1 MMLFITKRR
10 RKTAIKVG
18 LVGLMLILGT
28 LVVAPAL
35 AHSFYL
41 ERFRAE
47 PQSVTVQD
55 VNGTDRG
62 VFHIDLTGH
71 PDGTVSGPASLQV
84 GETSYEF
91 EFSEVEEIRLGQDG
105 RPEGIALRGTGTM
118 TVDEVK
124 LQLVYAELNLLESD
138 DTPPDPIFEIT
149 GDDVLDNCC
158 DMEIYDAVVELT
170 FGGE

>member
-62 VFHIDLTGH
+62 VFHVDLQGH

-84 GETSYEF
+84 GQTTYEF
-91 EFSEVEEIRLGQDG
+91 EFNEVEEIRLGQDG

-118 TVDEVK
+118 TADE
-124 LQLVYAELNLLESD
+124 AELKLGDLKMIQLEGD
-138 DTPPDPIFEIT
+138 DDVADPIYEIV
-149 GDDVLDNCC
+149 GDCVLDTT
-158 DMEIYDAVVELT
+158 IYDAVVDLT